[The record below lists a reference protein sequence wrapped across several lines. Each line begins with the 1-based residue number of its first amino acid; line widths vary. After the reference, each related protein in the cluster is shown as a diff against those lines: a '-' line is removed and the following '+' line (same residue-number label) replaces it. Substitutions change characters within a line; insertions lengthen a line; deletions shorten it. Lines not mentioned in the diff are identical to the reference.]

1 MPGCF
6 YLHGGSISV
15 INYFQNLDIF
25 RYVYILMY
33 LYMFIY
39 LPRSCRLRIQE
50 TPGIMCSF
58 IVEGALFITPIL
70 FVRMCVCVDVKR
82 TLLIIPIHFVRICGD
97 VKGALL
103 ITPTRTLFV
112 FMAALKKL

>member
-1 MPGCF
+1 
-6 YLHGGSISV
+6 
-15 INYFQNLDIF
+15 
-25 RYVYILMY
+25 
-33 LYMFIY
+33 MFIY

-50 TPGIMCSF
+50 TPGIMCSL

-82 TLLIIPIHFVRICGD
+82 TLLIIPIHFVRVCGD

-103 ITPTRTLFV
+103 LTPILFV
-112 FMAALKKL
+112 RILVISPPTIVEPCRTVQASGA